1 MVLTLYAAFGKRV
14 LNAAELAVT
23 SGMPND
29 PKLASPTLPVSRAD
43 FARLLWCAPFAVML
57 SLLVIEAALSAA
69 TTYLVIQTSRDVAND
84 EFKLSDLGWI
94 LAVQASAYVVGA
106 VSWVFAEQAGF
117 GAFGRFMHRFAKHN
131 KTRTLLFNAKDAREA
146 VEPFLTGEVF
156 HIFFELMYELE
167 SDLKLVLL
175 LIFNAIVL
183 GLEIDAQLPVAYA
196 LIFVICMALQ
206 YGLRHRVTAAYLG
219 NQQRTNK
226 LTAHTYT
233 AWDNVFSGNRYN
245 YGVWNREFKARL
257 RAALKAQITAIVTRE
272 GLSSASGVISLVI
285 VFAAIA
291 LIAAQN
297 HGDTAVLIALAATLP
312 RQIDLAHSV
321 LGLAE
326 GWNDLLAI
334 WTRIGG
340 AVDHFSPEA
349 DAAFARRIKFKS
361 LRLTDAKADEKKP
374 LAANDLPT
382 LLSVL
387 HAMQNGRINVRGG
400 NGSGKSSLLVALKN
414 ELGGQAY
421 FWPTTDK
428 LAFKFPKV
436 IAQEEAVPE
445 VVIDDDADAID
456 EPPPIQKFGFSAGE
470 WQIKTLEEIV
480 ANTASRYYFLDEWD
494 ANLDASNKARA
505 EALIASLAAR
515 AVVVEI
521 SHRDAA

>member
-1 MVLTLYAAFGKRV
+1 MPKSASSSPSADTNPGER
-14 LNAAELAVT
+14 LA
-23 SGMPND
+23 
-29 PKLASPTLPVSRAD
+29 LSRAD
-43 FARLLWCAPFAVML
+43 FARLLWCAPFVVML

-84 EFKLSDLGWI
+84 AFKLSDLGWI
-94 LAVQASAYVVGA
+94 LAVQASAYIVGA

-131 KTRTLLFNAKDAREA
+131 KSRTLLFNAKDAREA

-206 YGLRHRVTAAYLG
+206 YGLRHRVSAAYLG
-219 NQQRTNK
+219 NQQRTNQ

-257 RAALKAQITAIVTRE
+257 RAALKAQIHAIVTRE

-321 LGLAE
+321 LSLAE

-340 AVDHFSPEA
+340 AVEHFSPAA
-349 DAAFARRIKFKS
+349 DASFARRIKFKS
-361 LRLTDAKADEKKP
+361 LQLTESSAQDRQA
-374 LAANDLPT
+374 LAAKDLPA
-382 LLSVL
+382 LLNVL
-387 HAMQNGRINVRGG
+387 RAMQSGRINVRGG
-400 NGSGKSSLLVALKN
+400 NGSGKSSLLTALKS

-428 LAFKFPKV
+428 LAFKFPKA
-436 IAQEEAVPE
+436 IAQKKAVPE
-445 VVIDDDADAID
+445 VVVDDEGDAID
-456 EPPPIQKFGFSAGE
+456 EAPPIQKFGFSAGE

-480 ANTASRYYFLDEWD
+480 ANTTARYYFLDEWD
-494 ANLDASNKARA
+494 ANLDASNKSRA
-505 EALIASLAAR
+505 ETLIASLAAR
-515 AVVVEI
+515 SVVVEI
-521 SHRDAA
+521 SHRDAS

>member
-1 MVLTLYAAFGKRV
+1 MPASTVRPLALTRLDFG
-14 LNAAELAVT
+14 
-23 SGMPND
+23 
-29 PKLASPTLPVSRAD
+29 
-43 FARLLWCAPFAVML
+43 RLLWCAPFAVML
-57 SLLVIEAALSAA
+57 SLLVTEAALSAA

-94 LAVQASAYVVGA
+94 LAVQASAYIVGA

-131 KTRTLLFNAKDAREA
+131 KSRTLLFNAKDAREA

-272 GLSSASGVISLVI
+272 GLGSASGVISLVI

-340 AVDHFSPEA
+340 AVEHFSPEA
-349 DAAFARRIKFKS
+349 DGAFARRIKFKS
-361 LRLTDAKADEKKP
+361 LRLTASSADERRA
-374 LAANDLPT
+374 LAATDLPT
-382 LLSVL
+382 LLQVL
-387 HAMQNGRINVRGG
+387 RAMQSGRINVRGG
-400 NGSGKSSLLVALKN
+400 NGSGKSSLLAALKN

-428 LAFKFPKV
+428 LAFKFPQAM
-436 IAQEEAVPE
+436 AQTARVPE
-445 VVIDDDADAID
+445 VGATDADEID

-470 WQIKTLEEIV
+470 WQIRTLEEIV
-480 ANTASRYYFLDEWD
+480 AHTTARYYFLD
-494 ANLDASNKARA
+494 AGNKARA
-505 EALIASLAAR
+505 EALMTALAAR

-521 SHRDAA
+521 SHRDSAPDAR

>member
-1 MVLTLYAAFGKRV
+1 MPKTAPPTPANPGER
-14 LNAAELAVT
+14 LA
-23 SGMPND
+23 
-29 PKLASPTLPVSRAD
+29 LSRAD
-43 FARLLWCAPFAVML
+43 FARLLWCAPFVVML
-57 SLLVIEAALSAA
+57 TLLVIEAALSAA

-84 EFKLSDLGWI
+84 AFKLSDLGWI
-94 LAVQASAYVVGA
+94 LAVQASSYIVGA

-131 KTRTLLFNAKDAREA
+131 KSRTLLFSAKDARET

-196 LIFVICMALQ
+196 LIFAICMALQ
-206 YGLRHRVTAAYLG
+206 FSLRKRVTAAYLG
-219 NQQRTNK
+219 NQQRTNQ

-257 RAALKAQITAIVTRE
+257 RAALKAQIHAIVTRE

-340 AVDHFSPEA
+340 AVAHFSPDA

-361 LRLTDAKADEKKP
+361 LQLTESSTRERQA
-374 LAANDLPT
+374 LAAKDLPA
-382 LLSVL
+382 LLQVL
-387 HAMQNGRINVRGG
+387 RAMQSGRINVRGG
-400 NGSGKSSLLVALKN
+400 NGSGKSSLLTALKN

-428 LAFKFPKV
+428 LAFKFPKA
-436 IAQEEAVPE
+436 IAQEKAVPE
-445 VVIDDDADAID
+445 VVIDDEADEID
-456 EPPPIQKFGFSAGE
+456 EPPTIQKFGFSAGE

-480 ANTASRYYFLDEWD
+480 ANTTARYYFLDEWD
-494 ANLDASNKARA
+494 ANLDAGNKARA
-505 EALIASLAAR
+505 EALMASLAAR

-521 SHRDAA
+521 SHRDAV

>member
-1 MVLTLYAAFGKRV
+1 
-14 LNAAELAVT
+14 
-23 SGMPND
+23 MP
-29 PKLASPTLPVSRAD
+29 LSVRSRLPLSRAE
-43 FARLLWCAPFAVML
+43 FARLLWCAPFVVML
-57 SLLVIEAALSAA
+57 SLLMIEAALSAA
-69 TTYLVIQTSRDVAND
+69 TTWLVIQTSRDVAAD
-84 EFKLSDLGWI
+84 EFKVSDLGWI
-94 LAVQASAYVVGA
+94 LLAQASAYVVGA

-131 KTRTLLFNAKDAREA
+131 KSRTLLFNAKDAREA

-156 HIFFELMYELE
+156 HILFELMYELE
-167 SDLKLVLL
+167 ADLKLVLL

-206 YGLRHRVTAAYLG
+206 FGLRKRVSAAYLG
-219 NQQRTNK
+219 NQQRTNQ

-245 YGVWNREFKARL
+245 YGVWNREFKTRL
-257 RAALKAQITAIVTRE
+257 RAALKAQIHAIVTRE

-285 VFAAIA
+285 VFATIA

-340 AVDHFSPEA
+340 AVEHFSPEA
-349 DAAFARRIKFKS
+349 DDAFARRIKFKA
-361 LRLTDAKADEKKP
+361 LRLTAAAGDASTDARAP
-374 LAANDLPT
+374 LTSKDLAT
-382 LLSVL
+382 LLNVL
-387 HAMQNGRINVRGG
+387 SAMQSGRINVRGG
-400 NGSGKSSLLVALKN
+400 NGSGKSSLLAALKN
-414 ELGGQAY
+414 ELGSQAY

-428 LAFKFPKV
+428 LAFKFPRAV
-436 IAQEEAVPE
+436 AREREPMQAVEEDGSEEIVEAP
-445 VVIDDDADAID
+445 AIK
-456 EPPPIQKFGFSAGE
+456 KFGFSAGE
-470 WQIKTLEEIV
+470 WQIRTLEEIV
-480 ANTASRYYFLDEWD
+480 ASTTARYYFLDEWD
-494 ANLDASNKARA
+494 ANLDVGNKARA
-505 EALIASLAAR
+505 EALIGQLAAR

-521 SHRDAA
+521 SHRDAAAAIGDAR

>member
-1 MVLTLYAAFGKRV
+1 
-14 LNAAELAVT
+14 
-23 SGMPND
+23 MPS
-29 PKLASPTLPVSRAD
+29 SPPRSLPLSRLD
-43 FARLLWCAPFAVML
+43 FARLLWCAPFVVML

-84 EFKLSDLGWI
+84 DFKIADLGWI
-94 LAVQASAYVVGA
+94 LLVQASAYIVGA

-131 KTRTLLFNAKDAREA
+131 KTRTLLFNARDAREA

-167 SDLKLVLL
+167 ADLKLVLL

-183 GLEIDAQLPVAYA
+183 GVEIDAQLPVAYA
-196 LIFVICMALQ
+196 LIFIVCMTLQ
-206 YGLRHRVTAAYLG
+206 FSLRKRVSAAYLG
-219 NQQRTNK
+219 NQQFTNK
-226 LTAHTYT
+226 LTAQTYT
-233 AWDNVFSGNRYN
+233 AWDNILSGNRYN

-257 RAALKAQITAIVTRE
+257 RVALKAQIRAIVTRE

-291 LIAAQN
+291 LIAWQN
-297 HGDTAVLIALAATLP
+297 HGDIAVLIALAATLP
-312 RQIDLAHSV
+312 RQIDLAYSV
-321 LGLAE
+321 LSLAE
-326 GWNDLLAI
+326 GWNDLLGI

-340 AVDHFSPEA
+340 VTEHFSPDA
-349 DAAFARRIKFKS
+349 DASFQRRIKFKS
-361 LRLTDAKADEKKP
+361 LKLTEASSETRHVLTAK
-374 LAANDLPT
+374 DLPA
-382 LLSVL
+382 LMNVL
-387 HAMQNGRINVRGG
+387 QAMQSGRINVRGG
-400 NGSGKSSLLVALKN
+400 NGSGKSSLLTALKN
-414 ELGGQAY
+414 ELGSHAY

-428 LAFKFPKV
+428 LAFKFPKAL
-436 IAQEEAVPE
+436 AQEKALPEDVPDGDVDE
-445 VVIDDDADAID
+445 ID
-456 EPPPIQKFGFSAGE
+456 ELPPIQKFGFSAGE

-480 ANTASRYYFLDEWD
+480 ANTTARYYFLDEWD
-494 ANLDASNKARA
+494 ANLDASNKTRA

>member
-1 MVLTLYAAFGKRV
+1 
-14 LNAAELAVT
+14 
-23 SGMPND
+23 MPS
-29 PKLASPTLPVSRAD
+29 SPARYLPLSRPD
-43 FARLLWCAPFAVML
+43 FARLLWCAPFVVML

-69 TTYLVIQTSRDVAND
+69 TTWLVIQTSRDVAND

-94 LAVQASAYVVGA
+94 LLVQASSYIVGA

-183 GLEIDAQLPVAYA
+183 GMEIDAQLPVAYA

-206 YGLRHRVTAAYLG
+206 YGLRHRVSAAYLG

-245 YGVWNREFKARL
+245 YSVWNREFKTRL

-291 LIAAQN
+291 LIAVQN

-340 AVDHFSPEA
+340 AVEHFSPQA

-361 LRLTDAKADEKKP
+361 LRLSEASAGEKQP
-374 LAANDLPT
+374 LSARDLPT
-382 LLSVL
+382 LLTVL
-387 HAMQNGRINVRGG
+387 HAMHNGRINVRGG
-400 NGSGKSSLLVALKN
+400 NGSGKSSLLAALKN
-414 ELGGQAY
+414 ELGGAAY

-428 LAFKFPKV
+428 LAFKFPKA
-436 IAQEEAVPE
+436 IAEKTAAPVDEIVDDGEE
-445 VVIDDDADAID
+445 ID
-456 EPPPIQKFGFSAGE
+456 EPPAIQKFGFSAGE

-480 ANTASRYYFLDEWD
+480 ANTSARYYFLDEWD
-494 ANLDASNKARA
+494 ANLDAGNKARA
-505 EALIASLAAR
+505 ELLMAQLAAR

-521 SHRDAA
+521 SHRDAV

>member
-1 MVLTLYAAFGKRV
+1 M
-14 LNAAELAVT
+14 
-23 SGMPND
+23 
-29 PKLASPTLPVSRAD
+29 TLPHRSHLALSKTD
-43 FARLLWCAPFAVML
+43 FARLLWCAPFMVML

-69 TTYLVIQTSRDVAND
+69 TTWLVIQTSRDVAND

-94 LAVQASAYVVGA
+94 LAVQASSYIVGA

-131 KTRTLLFNAKDAREA
+131 KSRTLLFNAKDAREA

-167 SDLKLVLL
+167 ADLKLLLL
-175 LIFNAIVL
+175 LIFNGIVL
-183 GLEIDAQLPVAYA
+183 GLEIDAQLPIAYA
-196 LIFVICMALQ
+196 LIFVICMAMQ
-206 YGLRHRVTAAYLG
+206 YGLRRRISAAYLG

-245 YGVWNREFKARL
+245 YSVWNREFKARL

-272 GLSSASGVISLVI
+272 GLSSASGVICLVI

-321 LGLAE
+321 LGLSE

-361 LRLTDAKADEKKP
+361 LRLTGAKADEKQP
-374 LAANDLPT
+374 LDAKNLPA

-387 HAMQNGRINVRGG
+387 QAMQSGRINVRGG
-400 NGSGKSSLLVALKN
+400 NGSGKSSLLAALKN
-414 ELGGQAY
+414 ELGGHAY

-428 LAFKFPKV
+428 LAFKFPKA
-436 IAQEEAVPE
+436 IAQEKAVPE
-445 VVIDDDADAID
+445 IAIDDDEAEAD

-480 ANTASRYYFLDEWD
+480 ANTTARYYFLDEWD
-494 ANLDASNKARA
+494 ANLDANNKVRA
-505 EALIASLAAR
+505 ETLMASLAAR

-521 SHRDAA
+521 SHRDSA

>member
-1 MVLTLYAAFGKRV
+1 
-14 LNAAELAVT
+14 
-23 SGMPND
+23 MPT
-29 PKLASPTLPVSRAD
+29 APTPPAPSVSRRSRLPISRAD
-43 FARLLWCAPFAVML
+43 FARLLWCAPFVVML

-69 TTYLVIQTSRDVAND
+69 TTWLVIQTSRDVAND

-94 LAVQASAYVVGA
+94 LAVQASSYIVGA

-131 KTRTLLFNAKDAREA
+131 KTRTLLFNARDAREA

-206 YGLRHRVTAAYLG
+206 YGLRLRVTATYLG
-219 NQQRTNK
+219 NQQRTNR

-291 LIAAQN
+291 LIAVQN

-340 AVDHFSPEA
+340 AVQHFSPDA
-349 DAAFARRIKFKS
+349 DASFARRIKFKS
-361 LRLTDAKADEKKP
+361 LKLTEASSDARQA
-374 LAANDLPT
+374 LVATDLPA
-382 LLSVL
+382 LLNVL
-387 HAMQNGRINVRGG
+387 QAMQSGRINVRGG
-400 NGSGKSSLLVALKN
+400 NGSGKSSLLAALKN
-414 ELGGQAY
+414 ELGGRAY

-428 LAFKFPKV
+428 LAFKFPHA
-436 IAQEEAVPE
+436 IAQERAVPE
-445 VVIDDDADAID
+445 VVIDDDADEID

-470 WQIKTLEEIV
+470 WQIRTLEEIV
-480 ANTASRYYFLDEWD
+480 SNTTARYYFFDEWD
-494 ANLDASNKARA
+494 ATLDASNKARA

>member
-1 MVLTLYAAFGKRV
+1 MSSSTVRPLALTRLDFG
-14 LNAAELAVT
+14 
-23 SGMPND
+23 
-29 PKLASPTLPVSRAD
+29 
-43 FARLLWCAPFAVML
+43 RLLWCAPFVVML

-94 LAVQASAYVVGA
+94 LAVQASAYIVGA

-117 GAFGRFMHRFAKHN
+117 GAFGRFMQRFAKHN
-131 KTRTLLFNAKDAREA
+131 KTRTLLFSAKDAREA

-206 YGLRHRVTAAYLG
+206 YGLRHRVSAAYLG

-257 RAALKAQITAIVTRE
+257 RAALKAQIHAIVTRE

-291 LIAAQN
+291 LIAFQN

-340 AVDHFSPEA
+340 AVERFSPQA
-349 DAAFARRIKFKS
+349 DGAFARRIKFKS
-361 LRLTDAKADEKKP
+361 LRLTASSEDERRALSATDMP
-374 LAANDLPT
+374 A
-382 LLSVL
+382 LLQVL
-387 HAMQNGRINVRGG
+387 RAMLSGRINVRGG
-400 NGSGKSSLLVALKN
+400 NGSGKSSLLAALKN
-414 ELGGQAY
+414 ELGSQAY

-428 LAFKFPKV
+428 LAFKFPQAM
-436 IAQEEAVPE
+436 AQTTRLPE
-445 VVIDDDADAID
+445 VGDTDADEID
-456 EPPPIQKFGFSAGE
+456 APPPIQKFGFSAGE
-470 WQIKTLEEIV
+470 WQIRTLEEIV
-480 ANTASRYYFLDEWD
+480 AHTTARYYFLDEWD
-494 ANLDASNKARA
+494 ANLDAGNKARA
-505 EALIASLAAR
+505 EALMTALAAR

-521 SHRDAA
+521 SHRDAAPDAR

>member
-1 MVLTLYAAFGKRV
+1 MPSSTVRPLALTRLDFG
-14 LNAAELAVT
+14 
-23 SGMPND
+23 
-29 PKLASPTLPVSRAD
+29 
-43 FARLLWCAPFAVML
+43 RLLWCAPFVVML

-94 LAVQASAYVVGA
+94 LAVQASAYIVGA

-131 KTRTLLFNAKDAREA
+131 KSRTLLFNAKDAREA

-167 SDLKLVLL
+167 ADLKLVLL

-206 YGLRHRVTAAYLG
+206 YGLRHRVSAAYLG

-257 RAALKAQITAIVTRE
+257 RAALTAQIHAIVTRE

-340 AVDHFSPEA
+340 AVEHFSPQA
-349 DAAFARRIKFKS
+349 DGAFARRIKFKS
-361 LRLTDAKADEKKP
+361 LRLTVAGGAASAAGAGARVP
-374 LAANDLPT
+374 LTSKDLPT
-382 LLSVL
+382 LLNVL
-387 HAMQNGRINVRGG
+387 RALHSGRINVRGG
-400 NGSGKSSLLVALKN
+400 NGSGKSSLLAALKN

-428 LAFKFPKV
+428 LAFKFPQAM
-436 IAQEEAVPE
+436 AQTARVPE
-445 VVIDDDADAID
+445 VGDTDADEID
-456 EPPPIQKFGFSAGE
+456 APPPIQKFGFSAGE
-470 WQIKTLEEIV
+470 WQIRTLEEIV
-480 ANTASRYYFLDEWD
+480 AHTTARYYFLDEWD
-494 ANLDASNKARA
+494 ANLDAGNKARA
-505 EALIASLAAR
+505 EALMAALAAR

-521 SHRDAA
+521 SHRDAAPDAR

>member
-1 MVLTLYAAFGKRV
+1 M
-14 LNAAELAVT
+14 T
-23 SGMPND
+23 S
-29 PKLASPTLPVSRAD
+29 SPARSLPLSRAD
-43 FARLLWCAPFAVML
+43 FARLLWCAPFVVML

-69 TTYLVIQTSRDVAND
+69 TTWLVIQTSRDVAND
-84 EFKLSDLGWI
+84 AFKLSDLGWI
-94 LAVQASAYVVGA
+94 LAVQASSYIVGA

-131 KTRTLLFNAKDAREA
+131 KTRTLLFNAKDARET

-156 HIFFELMYELE
+156 HIFFELMFELE

-183 GLEIDAQLPVAYA
+183 GLEIDAHLPVAYA
-196 LIFVICMALQ
+196 LIFTICMALQ
-206 YGLRHRVTAAYLG
+206 YGLRKRVSAAYLG

-257 RAALKAQITAIVTRE
+257 RAALKAQIHAIVTRE

-340 AVDHFSPEA
+340 AVEHFSPEA
-349 DAAFARRIKFKS
+349 DTAFARRIKFKS
-361 LRLTDAKADEKKP
+361 LRLTASSKDERHA
-374 LAANDLPT
+374 LAATDLPA
-382 LLSVL
+382 LLQVL
-387 HAMQNGRINVRGG
+387 RAMQSGRINVRGG
-400 NGSGKSSLLVALKN
+400 NGSGKSSLLTALKN

-428 LAFKFPKV
+428 LAFKFPKAM
-436 IAQEEAVPE
+436 AQTPMLPDVGDE
-445 VVIDDDADAID
+445 DADEID
-456 EPPPIQKFGFSAGE
+456 APPPIQKFGFSAGE
-470 WQIKTLEEIV
+470 WQIRTLEEIV
-480 ANTASRYYFLDEWD
+480 AHTTARYYFLDEWD
-494 ANLDASNKARA
+494 ANLDIGNKARA
-505 EALIASLAAR
+505 EALMAALAAR

-521 SHRDAA
+521 SHRDPAQDAR